1 MSSHVTVVMAQID
14 PVVGDISGNVQRI
27 VQACHQAKK
36 ERAADIIVFPE
47 MTITGY
53 PPEDLLLREGLYPQV
68 NQALSAICEQVKDI
82 VCVIGY
88 PMKDALGECFNMAAW
103 IENGEIQASY
113 MKQYLPNYSVFDE
126 QRYFNAGN
134 RPCVVAFKGIRFA
147 LLICEDIWKIS
158 PATQAKEVGAE
169 VVLSLN
175 ASPFSAE
182 KHQDRL
188 NMIQRRVDEVGMPVI
203 YVNQVGGQDELVF
216 DGGSFAM
223 DLNGQVCVQSPE
235 FKPALSAVKLVKKT
249 QTIEM
254 LSGEMAPL
262 YEDEARV
269 YQALIMGVKDYVTK
283 NGFSEVVLGLSGG
296 IDSALTLA
304 IAVDALGEDKVEA
317 VMMPFR
323 YTADMSIE
331 DAKKQADTL
340 RVAYQSISIEPMY
353 VAFES
358 ALSPLFS
365 GMEPDITEENLQA
378 RIRGTLLMAISNKT
392 GKMVLATSNKSE
404 VAVGYSTL
412 YGDMVGGFSPL
423 KDVPK
428 TLVYRLA
435 KYRNQLSPVIPE
447 RVITR
452 LPSAELRPDQVD
464 QDSLPDYGVLD
475 AIIKAYVKQDKTPEQ
490 ICALPCVNPFNLSHE
505 KVKKEVQRV
514 IKMIDRN
521 EYKRRQAA
529 PGIKITHRAFGRD
542 RRYPITSG
550 YQES

>member
-1 MSSHVTVVMAQID
+1 MAQHVTVVMAQID
-14 PVVGDISGNVQRI
+14 PVVGDISGNVKRI
-27 VQACHQAKK
+27 VDTCRQAKQHS
-36 ERAADIIVFPE
+36 EADIVVFPE

-68 NQALSAICEQVKDI
+68 NQALSDICAQVKDI
-82 VCVIGY
+82 VCVVGY
-88 PMKDALGECFNMAAW
+88 PMKDSLGECFNMAAW
-103 IENGEIQASY
+103 IEDGMIQASY
-113 MKQYLPNYSVFDE
+113 MKQNLPNYSVFDE
-126 QRYFNAGN
+126 QRYFEAGD
-134 RPCVVAFKGIRFA
+134 RPCVVEYKGIQFG

-158 PATQAKEVGAE
+158 PSTQAKEAGAE
-169 VVLSLN
+169 VILSLN

-188 NMIQRRVDEVGMPVI
+188 NMIQRRVDEIGLPVI
-203 YVNQVGGQDELVF
+203 YINQVGGQDELVF

-223 DLNGQVCVQSPE
+223 NTQGQVCVQSPE
-235 FKPALSAVKLVKKT
+235 FAPSLSAVTLVKQGKT
-249 QTIEM
+249 VKMQQGDI
-254 LSGEMAPL
+254 APL

-269 YQALIMGVKDYVTK
+269 YQALIMGVQDYVTK
-283 NGFSEVVLGLSGG
+283 NGFSGVLIGLSGG

-304 IAVDALGEDKVEA
+304 IAVDALGAENVEA

-323 YTADMSIE
+323 YTADISKE
-331 DAKKQADTL
+331 DAAQQAETL
-340 RVAYQSISIEPMY
+340 KVKYQSISIEETY
-353 VAFES
+353 LAFEKS
-358 ALSPLFS
+358 LSSRFL
-365 GMEPDITEENLQA
+365 GLEADVTEENLQA
-378 RIRGTLLMAISNKT
+378 RIRGTILMAISNKT

-435 KYRNQLSPVIPE
+435 AYRNLLSPVIPE

-452 LPSAELRPDQVD
+452 APSAELRPNQVD
-464 QDSLPDYGVLD
+464 QDLLPDYEVLD
-475 AIIKAYVKQDKTPEQ
+475 AIIKAYVKQDQTPEQ
-490 ICALPCVNPFNLSHE
+490 ICALGFSE
-505 KVKKEVQRV
+505 QEVRRV

-529 PGIKITHRAFGRD
+529 LGVKITHRAFGRD

-550 YQES
+550 YAE